1 MEKATRGDGEPRDGG
16 ARWGTSGGKPR
27 RGRPGGMAGGEP
39 GAGGDGRPRGGR
51 AGRSEPETGAPYKQT
66 PPHAWLYEPPFQS
79 PGQWH
84 TWECTTLVAHHSSV
98 LLAGGSRVHLSAVCL
113 CFGSGPYAGS
123 PDPYLNVHC
132 RISRLQLLSLF
143 LFCVSLQV
151 DPRLQASLVHPFYSN
166 PF

>member
-1 MEKATRGDGEPRDGG
+1 
-16 ARWGTSGGKPR
+16 
-27 RGRPGGMAGGEP
+27 MAGGEP
-39 GAGGDGRPRGGR
+39 GARSDGRARDGR
-51 AGRSEPETGAPYKQT
+51 AGASPRRGGPYVISTHPHLFTKLT

-113 CFGSGPYAGS
+113 CFGSGPYPGS
-123 PDPYLNVHC
+123 PDPYLNIHC